1 MSISRK
7 AKPASAADLI
17 KAEKQIQ
24 QAREEETQKCSDII
38 DAALKEFNQILLPEF
53 FYSHGRWRDRV
64 LVVPRPDNVSPM
76 QQTFVQ
82 KKSEE

>member
-1 MSISRK
+1 MSKSRK
-7 AKPASAADLI
+7 AKPASVADLAR
-17 KAEKQIQ
+17 AEKQIQ
-24 QAREEETQKCSDII
+24 QASKDETRKCSEII

-53 FYSHGRWRDRV
+53 FYSRGQWRDRV
-64 LVVPRPDNVSPM
+64 LVVPRPANMSPM